1 MLNHKDFVDKIYQ
14 YQNLARE
21 INMVENE
28 IKMYILKDAE
38 LSSEEE
44 SEILREVNAFLR
56 EAAVSNDFELCTAKL
71 DLIIA
76 QLRVKKLTA
85 RSQNINADN
94 VLCLKGLDKLNS
106 QL

>member
-28 IKMYILKDAE
+28 IKMYILKDTE

-44 SEILREVNAFLR
+44 SEILREVNASLR
-56 EAAVSNDFELCTAKL
+56 EAAVSNNFELCTAKL

-85 RSQNINADN
+85 RFQNVNADN
-94 VLCLKGLDKLNS
+94 VFVFEGLRQTDS
-106 QL
+106 Q

>member
-14 YQNLARE
+14 YQNLSRE
-21 INMVENE
+21 IDMVDNE

-38 LSSEEE
+38 LGSEEE

-76 QLRVKKLTA
+76 QLRVKKLNA
-85 RSQNINADN
+85 KSKNMSADN
-94 VLCLKGLDKLNS
+94 VLVFEGLR
-106 QL
+106 QTE